1 MISEDILKS
10 VGMVIGGGI
19 AAVAPYV
26 VTWLKDKFKK
36 PIDEAKDF
44 LHNTEHRTL
53 INEALVE
60 VRTLLGANR
69 VALVEY
75 HNGNAA
81 INGLPF
87 NYASMTYEKTDH
99 TTREMMLDYQKM
111 PISPVC
117 ETLLELHN
125 SVDGY
130 IRIGKDYHRPEI
142 VDMNGYHGIE
152 TSYMFRIGDHIKYG
166 TVYAMWLNE
175 DVILT
180 KEELDLVHYKMMYI
194 KDVMSKMK
202 KH

>member
-1 MISEDILKS
+1 MNEEILKATGII
-10 VGMVIGGGI
+10 VGGVL

-26 VTWLKDKFKK
+26 VTWVKKKFNK
-36 PIDEAKDF
+36 PVDEAKDF
-44 LHNTEHRTL
+44 LHNTEHRAL
-53 INEALVE
+53 INEVLVE
-60 VRTLLGANR
+60 IRTLLGANR

-87 NYASMTYEKTDH
+87 NYASMTYEKADV
-99 TTREMMLDYQKM
+99 TTREMMLDYQKV

-125 SVDGY
+125 SEGGFV
-130 IRIGKDYHRPEI
+130 RVGKDYPRPAV
-142 VDMNGYHGIE
+142 VDINRYHGIE

-166 TVYAMWLNE
+166 TVYAMWIHE
-175 DVILT
+175 DIKLT
-180 KEELDLVHYKMMYI
+180 EEELDLIHLKTLYI
-194 KDVMSKMK
+194 KDIMCKMK